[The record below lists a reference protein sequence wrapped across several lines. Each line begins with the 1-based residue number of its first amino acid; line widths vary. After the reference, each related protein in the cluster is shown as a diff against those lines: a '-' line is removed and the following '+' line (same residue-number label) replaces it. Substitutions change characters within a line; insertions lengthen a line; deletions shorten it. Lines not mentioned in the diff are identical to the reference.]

1 MARMSLNRHIP
12 SIINLAGE
20 YVLVWYPNQPK
31 TCRNCGSQDH
41 LLKDCSSVRCFNCE
55 KSGHRLEN
63 CEEPPTCTACKSED
77 HRLADCPFVKYSANV
92 DTSPKEQTEEDKQ
105 RDKEQYR
112 ERLEQAKKK
121 REAAEKHQAKMQ
133 MGPGLR
139 KKMSKR
145 MTKIGTKA
153 RTKRCEMV
161 TMVKT
166 KKVIKVKIKVKT
178 KAIVV
183 NNGVRRDLEVQI
195 GPKKVMMRGK
205 GEIERNLK
213 LGKEESV
220 IVRSAMLS
228 VEKIIIMGVI
238 TLVVI
243 FIVIA
248 LRAVMKTI
256 ILMRMMVGLKY
267 LIDVGV
273 MIVNF

>member
-1 MARMSLNRHIP
+1 M
-12 SIINLAGE
+12 
-20 YVLVWYPNQPK
+20 
-31 TCRNCGSQDH
+31 
-41 LLKDCSSVRCFNCE
+41 
-55 KSGHRLEN
+55 
-63 CEEPPTCTACKSED
+63 
-77 HRLADCPFVKYSANV
+77 
-92 DTSPKEQTEEDKQ
+92 
-105 RDKEQYR
+105 
-112 ERLEQAKKK
+112 EQAKKK

-166 KKVIKVKIKVKT
+166 KKVIKVKT

-205 GEIERNLK
+205 GEIRRNLK